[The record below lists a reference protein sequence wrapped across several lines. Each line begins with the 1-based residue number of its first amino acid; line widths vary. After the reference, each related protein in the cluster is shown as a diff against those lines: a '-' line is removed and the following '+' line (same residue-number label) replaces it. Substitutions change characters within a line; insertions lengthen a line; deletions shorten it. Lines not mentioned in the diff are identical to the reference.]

1 MKQVL
6 LAVLLALGIGA
17 AFIASSGIS
26 AAGDNQGCYRADPAT
41 SPP

>member
-26 AAGDNQGCYRADPAT
+26 AAGDNQGCYKADAPT
-41 SPP
+41 GTP